1 MSLIFILAKKEKLE
15 LALETVILDLS
26 KKLEN
31 THCMLYFN
39 KFFNSPKQFEKLF
52 DRGIY
57 CLGTARSDRKS
68 MAMIKDKDMKRGN
81 IDFRYVNNVVAV
93 KWFDNRGVTVV
104 STCLEECNKVSTV
117 TRRVTGQSAKIP
129 VPCPDIIKDY

>member
-39 KFFNSPKQFEKLF
+39 NFFNSPK
-52 DRGIY
+52 
-57 CLGTARSDRKS
+57 
-68 MAMIKDKDMKRGN
+68 
-81 IDFRYVNNVVAV
+81 
-93 KWFDNRGVTVV
+93 
-104 STCLEECNKVSTV
+104 
-117 TRRVTGQSAKIP
+117 
-129 VPCPDIIKDY
+129 